1 MGAAVFWLV
10 IAICVFAIDILTSN
24 FCFTLFS
31 VGAVAAAVCGVMEV
45 PFIIQIIVFSVLN
58 IISFAIGYPL
68 LKKKFKVI
76 NERIPLMEET
86 YVGKIMISE
95 KEIRD
100 KAQVKVGGE
109 YWTVVNEGD
118 MIHKGDQFTITG
130 IEGIKLKIKKIQ
142 ED

>member
-24 FCFTLFS
+24 FCFTLFA
-31 VGAVAAAVCGVMEV
+31 VGAVVAAVCGVMEV

-58 IISFAIGYPL
+58 IISFAVGYPL
-68 LKKKFKVI
+68 LKKKFKAA

-86 YVGKIMISE
+86 YVGKIRISE

-109 YWTVVNEGD
+109 YWTVINEGD
-118 MIHKGDQFTITG
+118 IIHKGDKFTIKG
-130 IEGIKLKIKKIQ
+130 IEGIKLKIEKVQ